1 MKLYDVY
8 KLEKAVTNLHLMM
21 GVVLSTLIALVVYFF
36 NHC

>member
-8 KLEKAVTNLHLMM
+8 KLEKAIKNLHLMM
-21 GVVLSTLIALVVYFF
+21 GLVISTLISIIVYFL